1 MLPYLRRIPPAAC
14 IALLFILAGLAFIGK
29 TGLHYDAAY
38 ELACFYKCSD
48 PAYRITLFGYPV
60 PVMVIQYLGS
70 FKAWLYLPIL
80 LYLNVTPF
88 VLRLPLLVCA
98 AGSVWLSFALLDRIS
113 GRRAA
118 VTGSLLLATD
128 AVFVI
133 ASTYDFGPIVFLHF
147 FLLAGLLLL
156 LKFERTRSIRY
167 LWLAFFLFGVALW
180 HKALFIWMIN
190 GVVVASLIA
199 VPDRIRAV
207 YSPRRLLV
215 AGLALCLGALPLIGY
230 NVVTGFATF
239 RTGEVASGAAPF
251 SQKLRMLRTTLDGS
265 VMFGWLA
272 EEAPPA
278 TAKNP
283 TRFASRASLAVSRL
297 AGRVQSDLLLDAL
310 VLSILALPW
319 LWFTPSRRAA
329 LFVAVYLA
337 ITWPQMLLLPNTG
350 GAHHVILLWPFPHFL
365 IAIALS
371 QVSFQ
376 VGKRGLAVLAGILS
390 VLVGSNCLVLNQ
402 YFADL
407 VTNGPTAMWTD
418 ATVPLFRYLEPLS
431 RRRIVTTDWGYSA
444 TLCLLSDGA
453 IPSLDIT
460 QVLRDR
466 SPAQR
471 AWLGYLVADS
481 SALFVNHISGRETF
495 PGQNQRL
502 AAIAADAGLEGKTV
516 KVIEDRFGRPRFQI
530 SRFVPKS
537 QAR

>member
-1 MLPYLRRIPPAAC
+1 
-14 IALLFILAGLAFIGK
+14 
-29 TGLHYDAAY
+29 
-38 ELACFYKCSD
+38 
-48 PAYRITLFGYPV
+48 
-60 PVMVIQYLGS
+60 
-70 FKAWLYLPIL
+70 
-80 LYLNVTPF
+80 
-88 VLRLPLLVCA
+88 
-98 AGSVWLSFALLDRIS
+98 
-113 GRRAA
+113 
-118 VTGSLLLATD
+118 
-128 AVFVI
+128 
-133 ASTYDFGPIVFLHF
+133 
-147 FLLAGLLLL
+147 
-156 LKFERTRSIRY
+156 
-167 LWLAFFLFGVALW
+167 
-180 HKALFIWMIN
+180 
-190 GVVVASLIA
+190 
-199 VPDRIRAV
+199 
-207 YSPRRLLV
+207 
-215 AGLALCLGALPLIGY
+215 
-230 NVVTGFATF
+230 
-239 RTGEVASGAAPF
+239 
-251 SQKLRMLRTTLDGS
+251 MLRTTLDGS

-481 SALFVNHISGRETF
+481 STLFVSHISGRETI

-502 AAIAADAGLEGKTV
+502 AAIAAEQGLESKTV
-516 KVIEDRFGRPRFQI
+516 KSIEDRFGRLQFEI
-530 SRFVPKS
+530 LRFVPKS
-537 QAR
+537 QPR